1 MKNSAKYLFGDHL
14 CACPTLCIPKI
25 DKELITLIIDLDK
38 NVNSFRMLFTFVVR
52 TELINKMIFLALDY
66 FKSNTAPFFSHTT
79 NILPIEA
86 QEEENTSKISFQLF
100 LQIYVCVMHN
110 KCTENFIPSHSR
122 LFLLLIRSKAL
133 RQVFQI
139 VQILF
144 SGA

>member
-66 FKSNTAPFFSHTT
+66 FKSNTAP
-79 NILPIEA
+79 
-86 QEEENTSKISFQLF
+86 LF
-100 LQIYVCVMHN
+100 LSYNERLTDRSTRRRKHL
-110 KCTENFIPSHSR
+110 ENFVPT
-122 LFLLLIRSKAL
+122 
-133 RQVFQI
+133 VFTD
-139 VQILF
+139 LCMRY
-144 SGA
+144 A